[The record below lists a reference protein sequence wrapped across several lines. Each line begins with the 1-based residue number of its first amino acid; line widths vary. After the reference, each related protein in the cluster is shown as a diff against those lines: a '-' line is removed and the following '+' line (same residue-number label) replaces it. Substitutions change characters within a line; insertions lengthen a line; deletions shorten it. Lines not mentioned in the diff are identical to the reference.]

1 MTEADVIQATPQPL
15 TVQSLAEQFA
25 ACGLAAG
32 QTVLVHSAMSKI
44 GWIAGGPEAVILALL
59 QVLTPSGTLMMPA
72 HSTQN
77 TDPAQWGNPP
87 VPESWVPVI
96 RAQMP
101 AYNPH
106 TTPTRQMGAIAELFR
121 TWPGAVRSAHPTM
134 SFAALGPQAAALTA
148 DHVLE
153 ADLGEG
159 SPIGRLYQLDGHVL
173 LLGVG
178 HSNNTSLH
186 LAEFRADWPGKR
198 YTGHG
203 SAMLVNGQR
212 QWVEY
217 EALELDSDDFDQ
229 IGAAYEAQH
238 PVQAGRVGSATVR
251 FFRQRPIVDF
261 AVQWMQR
268 HRRDAVLNNETG

>member
-229 IGAAYEAQH
+229 IGAAYEAEH
-238 PVQAGRVGSATVR
+238 PVQMGRVGNATVR